1 MDQEKR
7 KRMRVPVRFDVSVK
21 LGGKLTDVQ
30 IVNISLTGILCTSNR
45 LFQQNAACQVII
57 SLRDDLKITI
67 DSKILRVGEQETAI
81 SFVAMDEESFAHLRR
96 VVEYNTGDAD
106 RIEKEF
112 RQKAFD

>member
-7 KRMRVPVRFDVSVK
+7 KRMRVPVHFDVSVK
-21 LGGKLTDVQ
+21 VGGKLIKVQ

-45 LFQQNAACQVII
+45 LFQTNDACQVII

-96 VVEYNTGDAD
+96 VVEYNAGDAD